1 MLKNLF
7 ALSVAAAAIGVIAVP
22 TQAKASVGV
31 PSVDAFSYTQNFD
44 SLATTGTANLW
55 TNDSTLQGWS
65 LFTSSGSDITAY
77 STGNGSSNTGNFYSF
92 GTTGSTDR
100 ALGGVGSGG
109 AYFGTPAP
117 ASGAVAGY
125 IAVAFQNNS
134 SSALNNFTVGF
145 NGEQWRNGGNTS
157 AQPMVLEYGYGS
169 SFATVSSWTAPGG
182 NFDWNSPVATVTAA
196 ALDGNAAPNSVL
208 GLGGTVATTWG
219 AGDTLWIRWVERNDV
234 GLDHGLAIDNLT
246 FSVSPV
252 PEPATYV
259 LLLAGLGMMG
269 AMARRRKY
277 GV

>member
-7 ALSVAAAAIGVIAVP
+7 ALSIAAAAIGVIAVP
-22 TQAKASVGV
+22 TQANAAVSV
-31 PSVDAFSYTQNFD
+31 PSNGAFSYTQNFD

-65 LFTSSGSDITAY
+65 LFASNNTPIASY
-77 STGNGSSNTGNFYSF
+77 STGNGSSTTGSFYSF

-100 ALGGVGSGG
+100 ALGGLGSGG
-109 AYFGTPAP
+109 TYFGSPGP

-134 SSALNNFTVGF
+134 GSTLNNFTIGF

-157 AQPMVLEYGYGS
+157 TQPMVLEYGIGS
-169 SFATVSSWTAPGG
+169 SFASVTSWTAPGG
-182 NFDWNSPVATVTAA
+182 NFDWSSPVATATAS
-196 ALDGNAAPNSVL
+196 ALDGNAPANSVL

-246 FSVSPV
+246 FSVSAV
-252 PEPATYV
+252 PEPETYA

-269 AMARRRKY
+269 VMARRRKY